1 VLFRSAC
8 ARARTRVRARWCAQ
22 VLGGHT
28 WRTGME
34 EHGYTVIR
42 GLGQGGSCQSRVYE
56 VRNREGKLRVVK
68 QLPWVS
74 EDNRESAMREMNLLS
89 SLRHPCIVS
98 YLESFLVRSTPSMP
112 SEDILCLVMGRC
124 ERDLRQECLRLRLEW
139 ELAHEQGIIA
149 GGGDCA
155 RFDEPQIL
163 SWLSQLCWGLQHL
176 HSRKLLHRDLKPQN
190 VLLTHAGKRALLADF
205 GVCGQVEHTE
215 DLKRSIV
222 GTPAFMS
229 PEMLQGRPYGLKT
242 DQWALGCVLFE
253 TMALEPPF
261 AGRCDSYA
269 AVVNVV
275 LHSPPL
281 KAPPGYSLELTRTV
295 ESLLARKPYDRP
307 ANRELLRGALLRDPF
322 HAFIRSLESKAH
334 VRAAQVPAAS
344 GSASSSSSR
353 MPSGSGGISKY
364 SIGNFGGI
372 AQYAPV
378 DFNADLPMES
388 RPDMGAT
395 AILVSALL
403 GGTHTTNIPST
414 VPTTMATP
422 IHTARGGEMARIY
435 PDLTAYSAVS
445 EVSSPSQTRGGTPSA
460 FLFDQSL
467 RHSGVGIA
475 GTFGGNDGVG
485 SSGGI
490 MDSSSGI
497 GRQGI
502 DVGFEPE
509 AASYGSDFDS
519 FSGDSP
525 SAEAAPGS
533 QRPRSPKFAKRG
545 SGGERS
551 RSVLSDLTSENGS
564 AIETLDLLCSSLDDV
579 VLGQEEWRTLLD
591 EAESMLRPETPEN
604 AAEECRKLRSAV
616 RDTLGGTARL
626 DQAFDFLRN
635 RRPLGETVEADELM
649 LQVEL
654 GDLLGDD
661 GLQALPLLE
670 RILELEVA
678 LRPAIA
684 GGGWKSQQSMR
695 AR

>member
-1 VLFRSAC
+1 
-8 ARARTRVRARWCAQ
+8 
-22 VLGGHT
+22 
-28 WRTGME
+28 
-34 EHGYTVIR
+34 
-42 GLGQGGSCQSRVYE
+42 
-56 VRNREGKLRVVK
+56 
-68 QLPWVS
+68 
-74 EDNRESAMREMNLLS
+74 
-89 SLRHPCIVS
+89 
-98 YLESFLVRSTPSMP
+98 
-112 SEDILCLVMGRC
+112 
-124 ERDLRQECLRLRLEW
+124 
-139 ELAHEQGIIA
+139 
-149 GGGDCA
+149 
-155 RFDEPQIL
+155 
-163 SWLSQLCWGLQHL
+163 
-176 HSRKLLHRDLKPQN
+176 
-190 VLLTHAGKRALLADF
+190 
-205 GVCGQVEHTE
+205 
-215 DLKRSIV
+215 
-222 GTPAFMS
+222 
-229 PEMLQGRPYGLKT
+229 
-242 DQWALGCVLFE
+242 
-253 TMALEPPF
+253 
-261 AGRCDSYA
+261 
-269 AVVNVV
+269 
-275 LHSPPL
+275 
-281 KAPPGYSLELTRTV
+281 V

-364 SIGNFGGI
+364 STGNFGGI

-388 RPDMGAT
+388 RPDTGAT

-403 GGTHTTNIPST
+403 GGTHTINIPWT
-414 VPTTMATP
+414 VHTTMATP
-422 IHTARGGEMARIY
+422 IHTARIY

-445 EVSSPSQTRGGTPSA
+445 EVSSPSQTRGGTPTAS
-460 FLFDQSL
+460 LFDQSL

-475 GTFGGNDGVG
+475 GTFGGSDGVG
-485 SSGGI
+485 SSGGV
-490 MDSSSGI
+490 MDSSGGV

-525 SAEAAPGS
+525 SAEAASGS

-591 EAESMLRPETPEN
+591 EAESMLRPETPEE

-678 LRPAIA
+678 LRPATA
-684 GGGWKSQQSMR
+684 GGGWKSQQSMC